1 MTTVYFVR
9 HAQADNSVRDGRIRP
24 LTDKGMNDRVL
35 VTEFLRDKS
44 IDAVLSSP
52 FKRAVDTIAD
62 FADSAGFEIEIIE
75 DFRERKSDSDWVRGT
90 DFWPLIE
97 RQWADFSYSL
107 SDGECLAVV
116 QDRNIVALDEA
127 LQKYKNRSI
136 VIGTHGT
143 ALSTIINYYDR
154 SYGFQDF
161 MAMVN
166 ILPWVVKMEFDENS
180 FVKMEKIDLLQR
192 KILEDVLNQ
201 YGVEKVVDIKPTNTR
216 AWVIDDIF
224 VLKSNEKRR
233 DFDKSILLSRLLLSE
248 GVPVIEYLITKNNE
262 PYVFCDNKYWCLMK
276 KIRGV
281 HLDPFEGNAKGNGI
295 LLGRAVAVIHK
306 ALKGIEGKIE
316 VWDNDFFTELS
327 SWIIPEL
334 KKNGASFDSAI
345 MDRIFAFEPVY
356 RALPR
361 QIIHRD
367 MHPGNLLFESS
378 VFTGYLDFDLSQRN
392 ARIFDLVYLGCG
404 LLVDN
409 YKDENRLRQWR
420 DIFAG
425 IIQGYSELSPLS
437 ADELDSIPVLFLF
450 DEILF
455 TAFFF
460 SISQQEVAKSCIE
473 MTKWVH
479 ANISSFLPQGE

>member
-1 MTTVYFVR
+1 MTTVYFIR
-9 HAQADNSVRDGRIRP
+9 HAEADNSVRDGRLRP
-24 LTDKGMNDRVL
+24 LTEKGMNDRML
-35 VTEFLRDKS
+35 VTEFLQDKN

-62 FADSAGFEIEIIE
+62 FADSSGIEIEIIE
-75 DFRERKSDSDWVRGT
+75 DFRERKSDSDWVRDT
-90 DFWPLIE
+90 DFWPFIE
-97 RQWADFSYSL
+97 RQWADFTYSL

-116 QDRNIVALDEA
+116 QDRNIAALNEA
-127 LQKYKNRSI
+127 LNIYKGKNI

-166 ILPWVVKMEFDENS
+166 ILPWVVKMEFDENGL
-180 FVKMEKIDLLQR
+180 VKMEKVDLMQS
-192 KILEDVLNQ
+192 KMLEDVLHL
-201 YGVEKVVDIKPTNTR
+201 YGVEKAVDIRQANTR
-216 AWVIDDIF
+216 SWVIDDAF
-224 VLKSNEKRR
+224 VLKSNEKQAE
-233 DFDKSILLSRLLLSE
+233 FNKSILLNRLLLSE
-248 GVPVIEYLITKNNE
+248 GVPVIEYLTTRSNE
-262 PYVFCDNKYWCLMK
+262 HYAFHDNKYWCLMK
-276 KIRGV
+276 KIKGA

-295 LLGRAVAVIHK
+295 LLGRAVAKIHK
-306 ALKGIEGKIE
+306 ALKSIEGKIE

-327 SWIIPEL
+327 SWIVPEL
-334 KKNGASFDSAI
+334 EKSGTSFDSAL
-345 MDRIFAFEPVY
+345 MERIYAFEPVY
-356 RALPR
+356 RTLPR

-367 MHPGNLLFESS
+367 MHPGNLLFESG

-392 ARIFDLVYLGCG
+392 VRIFDIVYLGCG

-409 YKDENRLRQWR
+409 YKDETRLRQWR

-425 IIQGYSELSPLS
+425 IIQGYAELSPLS

-450 DEILF
+450 DEVLF

-460 SISQQEVAKSCIE
+460 SIDQPVVAKSCIE
-473 MTKWVH
+473 MTKWLYE
-479 ANISSFLPQGE
+479 NISALFSR